1 MTSRPGRR
9 PGRGAAILADHSKLP
24 LLSWAEGRDAT
35 RARRKKLRRRTGF
48 VAAGL
53 ACLGAT
59 IVLPPTPR
67 LVWNASASAPVG
79 LYRVAPGVPLSRGDM
94 VIARMPRSV
103 EQLAAERRYVPRG
116 VPLVK
121 RVAGISGDIVC
132 AQNRDIS
139 LNGRTVARRR
149 QVDAAGRPLPA
160 WRGCTELKPGA
171 VFLLMSGSPNSFD
184 GRYFGPTDAKYIIG
198 KAIPLWLR

>member
-1 MTSRPGRR
+1 MTSRRGWR
-9 PGRGAAILADHSKLP
+9 PGRGAAILADHIKLP
-24 LLSWAEGRDAT
+24 LLGWADARDAA
-35 RARRKKLRRRTGF
+35 RARRRKLRRRTGF

-79 LYRVAPGVPLSRGDM
+79 LYRVALGVPLSRGDM
-94 VIARMPRSV
+94 VIARMARSV
-103 EQLAAERRYVPRG
+103 EQLAAERRYVPRN

-121 RVAGISGDIVC
+121 RVAGIAGDIVC
-132 AQNRDIS
+132 AQNRLIS
-139 LNGRTVARRR
+139 LNGRTIARRR
-149 QVDAAGRPLPA
+149 QVDAAGRLLPA
-160 WRGCTELKPGA
+160 WRGCIQLEPDT

-184 GRYFGPTDAKYIIG
+184 GRYFGPTDVKYIVG